1 MGEERGTTGGEMRDE
16 EFSAMKKQE
25 KTAKI
30 TDESHVTVTGTSRDG
45 TCHHVTG
52 CDKSRA
58 HCEKDKK
65 VVYVVETK
73 AFECYI
79 T

>member
-1 MGEERGTTGGEMRDE
+1 
-16 EFSAMKKQE
+16 MKKQS
-25 KTAKI
+25 KTI
-30 TDESHVTVTGTSRDG
+30 DEGHGTITGTSRDN
-45 TCHHVTG
+45 TCRHVAG

>member
-16 EFSAMKKQE
+16 EFSGMKKQE

-30 TDESHVTVTGTSRDG
+30 TEFCHSSVTEPGVTVTGTSRDN
-45 TCHHVTG
+45 HVAD

-58 HCEKDKK
+58 QN
-65 VVYVVETK
+65 
-73 AFECYI
+73 I
-79 T
+79 